1 LKIINVRKSLLTY
14 VKSHILQGI
23 TDPSNINQYK
33 SLSQLFD
40 AIDPFITKEP
50 SAVAR
55 TLDKFVEL
63 GEQLYL
69 YVIENIL
76 YTHQKS

>member
-1 LKIINVRKSLLTY
+1 LLTY
-14 VKSHILQGI
+14 VKSHIFLQGI

-63 GEQLYL
+63 ERQLYL

>member
-1 LKIINVRKSLLTY
+1 LLTY

-63 GEQLYL
+63 G
-69 YVIENIL
+69 N
-76 YTHQKS
+76 YTYT